1 MARSSVVESI
11 DRMRLDLL
19 LSLSLLV
26 LVGFVLAV
34 AGHNGYW
41 GFLHLAVCLFVAAV
55 ILYVSRSRA
64 EYLWLGALGGI
75 ALMLTPLTPALT
87 VTGPFWPDVICVAV
101 FVGYYKFC
109 VARDRT
115 PASGGSQRNDREHAG
130 RQL

>member
-1 MARSSVVESI
+1 
-11 DRMRLDLL
+11 MRLDLL
-19 LSLSLLV
+19 LALSLLV

-41 GFLHLAVCLFVAAV
+41 GFLHLAVCLFAAVV

-75 ALMLTPLTPALT
+75 ALVLTPLTPALT

-109 VARDRT
+109 VARGRT
-115 PASGGSQRNDREHAG
+115 PEAGSSQRSDGEHAG
-130 RQL
+130 RRL